1 VKIVIMR
8 VGLYGGFFAGMLA
21 VALLLTG
28 VLQQGILP
36 RLNGR
41 SSHPATEQPAPA
53 PSGTPAVEQSAA
65 AQPAPAKSAAE
76 TTGAEQ
82 PATGAASAPAPSPAP
97 GMGAHEAP
105 RPSAAPALPPSVAA
119 KGTGVP
125 EREGQA
131 KRLARVYEGMRPK
144 EAAAVL
150 EKLDRPLAAQVLAE
164 IRDRQTSKILGAMN
178 PATAAELTRLFGQP
192 AERATP

>member
-1 VKIVIMR
+1 MR

-21 VALLLTG
+21 VALLATG

-36 RLNGR
+36 RLSGR
-41 SSHPATEQPAPA
+41 AAHPATGEAAAASHGTPAAEKTAEPAPPPPKSA
-53 PSGTPAVEQSAA
+53 AEATEPGQPVAVPVPAPVPAVGMAAHESPRPSGTPAPPAA
-65 AQPAPAKSAAE
+65 V
-76 TTGAEQ
+76 
-82 PATGAASAPAPSPAP
+82 AT
-97 GMGAHEAP
+97 
-105 RPSAAPALPPSVAA
+105 
-119 KGTGVP
+119 KGTGGP

-150 EKLDRPLAAQVLAE
+150 EKLDRALAAQVLAE

-178 PATAAELTRLFGQP
+178 PAVAAELTRLLGQP
-192 AERATP
+192 AERITP